1 MAVVGDG
8 SVVVVGVVSSQ
19 VSGRD
24 REDDERE
31 DPSDEQTGPDPRYN
45 HASTVYS
52 RQILHDLPI
61 DTSKQNNNTIGRV
74 FHQC

>member
-24 REDDERE
+24 REDGKRE
-31 DPSDEQTGPDPRYN
+31 DPSDEQTSSDPRHN
-45 HASTVYS
+45 HASTVHS
-52 RQILHDLPI
+52 RQILHDL
-61 DTSKQNNNTIGRV
+61 
-74 FHQC
+74 